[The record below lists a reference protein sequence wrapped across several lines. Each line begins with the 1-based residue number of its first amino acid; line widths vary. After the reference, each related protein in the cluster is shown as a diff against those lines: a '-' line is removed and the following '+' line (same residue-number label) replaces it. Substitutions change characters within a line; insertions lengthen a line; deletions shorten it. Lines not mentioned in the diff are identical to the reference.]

1 MSVPNETIWK
11 LAMEASLMPEEK
23 LAKLKKSNE
32 QLFIGIP
39 KEITLQETRTPLTPE
54 DVGLLVNNGFEILI
68 ESKAGEKSKFLD
80 KDYSEA
86 GAQIVYDTNKIYQ
99 ADLVLKIEPP
109 SLEEIEMMKPGLT
122 IISTLQLSVQP
133 KNFLQLLMKKK
144 ITVLAWDYIKD
155 SSNCFPVIRTMGEIA
170 GKTSVLIASEILSSK
185 ENGTGLM
192 LGGVSGVPPVEV
204 VIIGAGTVGLNAAK
218 AATGLGAIVKVFD
231 QSVSRLRR
239 FQDAVGQNIYTS
251 VIHPNQLALALE
263 TADVAIGAL
272 RPKNGRTPCVVNEQM
287 ISRMKYGSV
296 IIDVSID
303 QGGVFETSNITTHQ
317 NPTFSKYGVTHYCV
331 PNIASRVAKTASQ
344 AFSNIITPFLLE
356 MSDHGGVKEYIKH
369 NAGFRYG
376 IYVYNGILTSES
388 LGKYFNLP
396 YKDLELILMT
406 I

>member
-1 MSVPNETIWK
+1 MSTSNETIWK

-23 LAKLKKSNE
+23 LAKLKNSNE

-39 KEITLQETRTPLTPE
+39 KEITLQETRTPLTPD
-54 DVGLLVNNGFEILI
+54 DVELLVNNGFEILI
-68 ESKAGEKSKFLD
+68 ESKAGEKSNFLD
-80 KDYSEA
+80 KDYSEV
-86 GAQIVYDTNKIYQ
+86 GAQIIYDTDKIYQ
-99 ADLVLKIEPP
+99 ADLILKIEPP
-109 SLEEIEMMKPGLT
+109 SIEEIEMMKPGIT
-122 IISTLQLSVQP
+122 IISTLQLSIQP

-155 SSNCFPVIRTMGEIA
+155 SSNCFPIIRTMGEIA
-170 GKTSVLIASEILSSK
+170 GKTSILLASEILSSQ
-185 ENGTGLM
+185 ENGSGLM

-239 FQDAVGQNIYTS
+239 FQASVGHNIYTS
-251 VIHPNQLALALE
+251 VINPKQLTLALE
-263 TADVAIGAL
+263 KADVVIGAL
-272 RPKNGRTPCVVNEQM
+272 KPKNGRTPCVVNEQM

-296 IIDVSID
+296 IVDVSID
-303 QGGVFETSNITTHQ
+303 QGGVFETSRITTHE
-317 NPTFSKYGVTHYCV
+317 NPTFNNYGVTHYCV

-344 AFSNIITPFLLE
+344 AFSNIITPYLLE
-356 MSDHGGVKEYIKH
+356 MSDYGGVKEYIKH
-369 NAGFRYG
+369 HAGFRYG

-396 YKDLELILMT
+396 YKDLDLILMT